1 MSGYTQEKVRELI
14 AGSERANQMKQE
26 IDFVLR
32 LIVSYTR
39 AEVESVFLVSKGLP
53 KNEVIFMVQMGEI
66 NGCSYVLIFR
76 KNKRDMSIDLTQ
88 QGNEK
93 GYDRGQKIFYDLECG
108 TASLPLDFVKHVRDK
123 LPLILEEA
131 VKRFP
136 NLAEKIQRLTEY
148 ARY

>member
-1 MSGYTQEKVRELI
+1 MSGYTQEKVRELMV
-14 AGSERANQMKQE
+14 GSERANQMKRE
-26 IDFVLR
+26 IEFIFR

-53 KNEVIFMVQMGEI
+53 KNEVIFRVLMGEI

-76 KNKRDMSIDLTQ
+76 KNKRDMSIDLAQ

-93 GYDRGQKIFYDLECG
+93 GYDRGQKIFYDLECR
-108 TASLPLDFVKHVRDK
+108 TASLSLDFVKHVHDK

-136 NLAEKIQRLTEY
+136 NLTEKIRQLTEY
-148 ARY
+148 AGY